1 VPHGGHNLL
10 EPAALGL
17 PVATGPHVFNFT
29 EICEMLQQAGA
40 CEVIGSGDELAAILG
55 RWLADANER
64 HRVGERGRQVV
75 EKNRGALQ
83 TVLTMID
90 RQLQG

>member
-1 VPHGGHNLL
+1 
-10 EPAALGL
+10 
-17 PVATGPHVFNFT
+17 
-29 EICEMLQQAGA
+29 MLQAGA
-40 CEVIGSGDELAAILG
+40 CEVVGNGAELAATLG

-64 HRVGERGRQVV
+64 HRVGEQGRQVV

-90 RQLQG
+90 RNLHEHAGQGSLQ

>member
-1 VPHGGHNLL
+1 
-10 EPAALGL
+10 
-17 PVATGPHVFNFT
+17 VFNFT
-29 EICEMLQQAGA
+29 EICELMLRAGA
-40 CEVIGSGDELAAILG
+40 CEVVGNGDELAATLG
-55 RWLADANER
+55 RWLADENER

-90 RQLQG
+90 RHLPG